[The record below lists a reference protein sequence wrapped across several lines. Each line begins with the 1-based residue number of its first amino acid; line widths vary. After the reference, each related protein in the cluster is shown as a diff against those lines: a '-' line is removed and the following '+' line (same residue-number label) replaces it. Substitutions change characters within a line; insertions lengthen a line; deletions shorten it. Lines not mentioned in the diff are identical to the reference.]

1 MNGKFVWP
9 QGIAPLAPVDMR
21 TVEHCP
27 IDDKNTLVDGKT
39 IGVAYPQPGWNCF
52 PSFGNYAQHQGDNT
66 QVNGK
71 FVWPQGIT
79 PHAPVDMRSV
89 EHCPIDDKVTL
100 VDGKT
105 IGVPYPQQGWNC
117 FPSFGN
123 Y

>member
-1 MNGKFVWP
+1 MVVVPGEETVIVMNKRVP
-9 QGIAPLAPVDMR
+9 TAVRSLIQ
-21 TVEHCP
+21 
-27 IDDKNTLVDGKT
+27 
-39 IGVAYPQPGWNCF
+39 
-52 PSFGNYAQHQGDNT
+52 SQGDNT

-123 Y
+123 YAQRQGDNT